1 MDYKHRDETCLSVLA
16 TSLQNSDCRII
27 MINDLR
33 ADACVLHWKCFA
45 PSGQIRSML
54 GQIRSVSV
62 RFGKLQDPFFSVY
75 GHGSE
80 TLGDF
85 KFPLKPK
92 FLSRVSMLKPDA
104 RY

>member
-1 MDYKHRDETCLSVLA
+1 V
-16 TSLQNSDCRII
+16 
-27 MINDLR
+27 
-33 ADACVLHWKCFA
+33 CFA
-45 PSGQIRSML
+45 LEMFRAIWSD
-54 GQIRSVSV
+54 SVNAGSDSV